1 MVYALKCDCAERI
14 GIEINSMKLFKEL
27 KSFFE
32 GQVQKGIFVEESPK
46 QPYYIGRTSKADK
59 GIEWYATKWYRCTYC
74 GCLWEFKHPDFP
86 TRGFVRKF
94 SDGIYQEM
102 EY

>member
-1 MVYALKCDCAERI
+1 MVYPLDCDCDERI
-14 GIEINSMKLFKEL
+14 GIEINSWKLFQEM

-32 GQVQKGIFVEESPK
+32 GQVQNGIFVEEIPK
-46 QPYYIGRTSKADK
+46 QPYYIGK
-59 GIEWYATKWYRCTYC
+59 GVRGVIEWYATKWYRCKSC
-74 GCLWEFKHPDFP
+74 GCLWEFDYPDFP

-94 SDGIYQEM
+94 PDGIYQKM

>member
-1 MVYALKCDCAERI
+1 MVYPLKCDCNERI

-32 GQVQKGIFVEESPK
+32 GQAQRGIFIEENPK
-46 QPYYIGRTSKADK
+46 LPFYTYTGQGDK
-59 GIEWYATKWYRCTYC
+59 DTMEWYATKWYRCKCC
-74 GCLWEFKHPDFP
+74 GCLWEFDYPDFP
-86 TRGFVRKF
+86 SRGFVRKF
-94 SDGIYQEM
+94 PDGIYRKM